1 MYTQRWKSTMSGSGC
16 PSLVPQKQTW
26 DNVSGHTV
34 TWELQGM
41 PAGDGAVR
49 GGGCWDTYP
58 VGRDAH
64 VHGETMG
71 SKERMPWNKPI
82 QRVRVR
88 EPVYLSTYSV
98 PGWAQL
104 SGLVNFL
111 AFQAWPSGFWAEP
124 AVCCGSETQVQRQAD
139 YWRWDRLTSLRD
151 AAAALRAF
159 TPVSPNSQLPHP
171 QLIECGQGCHQGKRL
186 VQPLFLLWT
195 VLSGLVSIPR
205 GLEATSG
212 NKASTSLCSFQVTE
226 SANHYWSN
234 YYSVF
239 LGVALICRCL
249 VAVSNS
255 YATPWTPPGSSVHAI
270 SQASILEW
278 VAIPFSRGSSWPR
291 DQTRSPAFHVG
302 SFTLSY
308 QGSPLCWW
316 AGHI

>member
-1 MYTQRWKSTMSGSGC
+1 MYTQRWKSTMSGSRC

-58 VGRDAH
+58 VGSDAH

-98 PGWAQL
+98 PGWALL

-124 AVCCGSETQVQRQAD
+124 AVCCGSETQSTETGRLLTVRQTD
-139 YWRWDRLTSLRD
+139 QS
-151 AAAALRAF
+151 
-159 TPVSPNSQLPHP
+159 
-171 QLIECGQGCHQGKRL
+171 EGCG
-186 VQPLFLLWT
+186 
-195 VLSGLVSIPR
+195 
-205 GLEATSG
+205 
-212 NKASTSLCSFQVTE
+212 CSTE
-226 SANHYWSN
+226 SLYPGESEQPAPSPSAHRMWSR
-234 YYSVF
+234 
-239 LGVALICRCL
+239 L
-249 VAVSNS
+249 
-255 YATPWTPPGSSVHAI
+255 SS
-270 SQASILEW
+270 
-278 VAIPFSRGSSWPR
+278 G
-291 DQTRSPAFHVG
+291 
-302 SFTLSY
+302 
-308 QGSPLCWW
+308 
-316 AGHI
+316 